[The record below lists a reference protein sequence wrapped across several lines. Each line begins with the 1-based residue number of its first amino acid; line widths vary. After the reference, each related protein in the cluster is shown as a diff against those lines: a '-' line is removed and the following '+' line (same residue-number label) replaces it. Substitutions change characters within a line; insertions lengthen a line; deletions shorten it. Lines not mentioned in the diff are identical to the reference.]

1 MTEQERMD
9 LAVNEQPDA
18 APAPEPAPLPQTA
31 PAPQNGPAC
40 PPPAASAAPGAESA
54 PAPAP
59 AHPVPAPRAAQKPP
73 VRRVG
78 TVTLGLSL
86 ILTGLAI
93 TAYFFV
99 PGFDIV
105 FIAKLAPLVLV
116 FLGAEVLWASVR
128 RKGEER
134 LRLDFLAAFVSF
146 VLICASLCAATL
158 PAVWRW
164 YGPDRSATEQRL
176 SAELEEQLHTAF
188 QGQDVVG
195 CSGWVNLGGYEF
207 DREMTLADL
216 RTEDRVGA
224 NITLGGTVENN
235 ADFAAR
241 VAALLPALRQA
252 GADRAYFY
260 WGGESESWDLDLDGV
275 FDMNADATRLS
286 QLGRHQVRIVDE
298 FGDTMWMEEN
308 EAKEYLARQ
317 AADTSSA
324 PEAEGEPAASP
335 VPEDFDAPVTGEE
348 TAAGETA

>member
-9 LAVNEQPDA
+9 LPTNGQPDA
-18 APAPEPAPLPQTA
+18 APTPEPAGAAQPEAA
-31 PAPQNGPAC
+31 PAP
-40 PPPAASAAPGAESA
+40 AAQPA

-59 AHPVPAPRAAQKPP
+59 ARRPP

-86 ILTGLAI
+86 IVTGLAI

-99 PGFDIV
+99 PGFDIIFV
-105 FIAKLAPLVLV
+105 AKLAPLVLV
-116 FLGAEVLWASVR
+116 FLGAEVLWASAR

-164 YGPDRSATEQRL
+164 YGPDRSSTEERL
-176 SAELEEQLHTAF
+176 SDELEEQLHTAF
-188 QGQDVVG
+188 QGQDVLD

-216 RTEDRVGA
+216 RAEDHAGA
-224 NITLGGTVENN
+224 NITLGGTVANGDE
-235 ADFAAR
+235 FAAR
-241 VAALLPALRQA
+241 VAALLPALRDA
-252 GADRAYFY
+252 GVDRAYFY
-260 WGGESESWDLDLDGV
+260 WSDDDESWDLDLDGV

-286 QLGRHQVRIVDE
+286 QMGRHQVQVVDE
-298 FGDTMWMEEN
+298 FGDTMWMEER
-308 EAKEYLARQ
+308 EAEEYLAQQ
-317 AADTSSA
+317 AADASSA
-324 PEAEGEPAASP
+324 PEGDGEPAASS
-335 VPEDFDAPVTGEE
+335 VPEDFNMPVTGEE
-348 TAAGETA
+348 TA

>member
-9 LAVNEQPDA
+9 LPANEQPTPVSEPAPAAEQA
-18 APAPEPAPLPQTA
+18 APAP
-31 PAPQNGPAC
+31 
-40 PPPAASAAPGAESA
+40 
-54 PAPAP
+54 
-59 AHPVPAPRAAQKPP
+59 VPAPPAPPRRPP

-86 ILTGLAI
+86 IVTGLAI

-99 PGFDIV
+99 PGFDII

-116 FLGAEVLWASVR
+116 FLGAEVLWACAR

-164 YGPDRSATEQRL
+164 YGPDRSSTEERL
-176 SAELEEQLHTAF
+176 SDELEEQLHTAF
-188 QGQDVVG
+188 QGQDVLD

-216 RTEDRVGA
+216 RAEDHAGA
-224 NITLGGTVENN
+224 NITLGGTVENG
-235 ADFAAR
+235 DEFAAR
-241 VAALLPALRQA
+241 VAALLPALRDA
-252 GADRAYFY
+252 GVDRAYFY
-260 WGGESESWDLDLDGV
+260 WSDDDESWNLDLDGV

-286 QLGRHQVRIVDE
+286 QMGHHQVQVVDE
-298 FGDTMWMEEN
+298 FGDTMWMEAG
-308 EAKEYLARQ
+308 EAKEYLAQQ
-317 AADTSSA
+317 AAADSSA
-324 PEAEGEPAASP
+324 PEGDSEPAPSS
-335 VPEDFDAPVTGEE
+335 VPQDFDGPVVGEE
-348 TAAGETA
+348 TA

>member
-9 LAVNEQPDA
+9 LPANEQPTPVSEPAPAAEQA
-18 APAPEPAPLPQTA
+18 APAP
-31 PAPQNGPAC
+31 
-40 PPPAASAAPGAESA
+40 
-54 PAPAP
+54 
-59 AHPVPAPRAAQKPP
+59 VPAPPAPPRRPP

-86 ILTGLAI
+86 IVTGLAI

-99 PGFDIV
+99 PGFDII

-116 FLGAEVLWASVR
+116 FLGAEVLWACAR

-164 YGPDRSATEQRL
+164 YGPDRSSTEERL
-176 SAELEEQLHTAF
+176 SDELEEQLHTAF
-188 QGQDVVG
+188 QGQDVLD
-195 CSGWVNLGGYEF
+195 CTGWVNLGGYEF

-216 RTEDRVGA
+216 RAEDHAGA
-224 NITLGGTVENN
+224 NITLGGTVENG
-235 ADFAAR
+235 DEFAAR
-241 VAALLPALRQA
+241 VAALLPALRDA
-252 GADRAYFY
+252 GVDRAYFY
-260 WGGESESWDLDLDGV
+260 WSDDDESWDLDLDGV

-286 QLGRHQVRIVDE
+286 QRGRHQVRITDE
-298 FGDTMWMEEN
+298 FGDTMWMEEG

-317 AADTSSA
+317 AADASSA
-324 PEAEGEPAASP
+324 PEGGSEPAPSS
-335 VPEDFDAPVTGEE
+335 VPQDFDGPVVGEE
-348 TAAGETA
+348 TA

>member
-9 LAVNEQPDA
+9 LPVNEQPAPVFEPAPAAEQA
-18 APAPEPAPLPQTA
+18 APAPVPVLPAP
-31 PAPQNGPAC
+31 
-40 PPPAASAAPGAESA
+40 
-54 PAPAP
+54 
-59 AHPVPAPRAAQKPP
+59 PRRPP

-86 ILTGLAI
+86 IVTGLAI

-105 FIAKLAPLVLV
+105 SVAKLAPLVLV
-116 FLGAEVLWASVR
+116 FLGAEVLWASAR

-164 YGPDRSATEQRL
+164 YGPDRSSTEERL
-176 SAELEEQLHTAF
+176 SDELEEQLHAAF
-188 QGQDVVG
+188 QGQNVLD

-216 RTEDRVGA
+216 RAEDHAGA
-224 NITLGGTVENN
+224 NITLGGTVANGDE
-235 ADFAAR
+235 FAAR
-241 VAALLPALRQA
+241 VAALLPALRDA
-252 GADRAYFY
+252 GVDRAYFY
-260 WGGESESWDLDLDGV
+260 WSDDDESWDLDLDGV

-286 QLGRHQVRIVDE
+286 QMGRHQVQIVDE
-298 FGDTMWMEEN
+298 FGDTMWMEAG
-308 EAKEYLARQ
+308 EAEEYLARQ
-317 AADTSSA
+317 AAAAAENDGEAGTSSA
-324 PEAEGEPAASP
+324 AQ
-335 VPEDFDAPVTGEE
+335 DFDGPVVSEE
-348 TAAGETA
+348 TATGEAA